1 MVGYR
6 EEKETIRRLDT
17 KDSATQGVTLLP
29 DEKVWDEFR
38 KGSESA
44 FIAIYNSY
52 FQILYN
58 YGRQLSGDKEL
69 IKDCIQNTFITIR
82 KSRRKLP
89 AVLSVQAYLIKSFR
103 NNLLRELKKSN
114 RKISNEAAPLDFD
127 LQASAEH
134 ILIEKQI
141 QESQIRKMEESI
153 NQLSSRQKEAIYYYY
168 YNNLTYLEIKDIM
181 GFKSIEATRN
191 LLYRAISTLRKFF

>member
-1 MVGYR
+1 MVGYIQKKER
-6 EEKETIRRLDT
+6 LRSFNTEETPRHQENTF
-17 KDSATQGVTLLP
+17 P
-29 DEKVWDEFR
+29 DELVWDEFR

-44 FIAIYNSY
+44 FIAIYNKF

-82 KSRRKLP
+82 TSRRKLP
-89 AVLSVQAYLIKSFR
+89 AVLSVQAYLLKSFR
-103 NNLLRELKKSN
+103 YNLLRELKKNKKNTSH
-114 RKISNEAAPLDFD
+114 EDAPLDFD

-153 NQLSSRQKEAIYYYY
+153 NQLSLRQKEAIYYYY

-191 LLYRAISTLRKFF
+191 LLYRAITTLRKFF